1 MTNDAISKAA
11 KPPVVADGGAIRVL
25 CKAFNMH
32 ESFADTDD
40 EPKLRDYLRNM
51 AGLSDYQ
58 IDTTLL
64 AMSSKADDV
73 LREIEQVLERTPE
86 LNMSNFDVD
95 DVAALNSGMIE
106 VYQIV
111 QSANAS
117 LTMESGDGR

>member
-1 MTNDAISKAA
+1 MVSEDKYPPFSRPGETEAFAAADAHFGLSKAA
-11 KPPVVADGGAIRVL
+11 EPPVVGDGGAIRVL

-64 AMSSKADDV
+64 AMSSKAGREPCIERGDD
-73 LREIEQVLERTPE
+73 TCWH
-86 LNMSNFDVD
+86 D
-95 DVAALNSGMIE
+95 GKC
-106 VYQIV
+106 
-111 QSANAS
+111 AS
-117 LTMESGDGR
+117 LTMESGDG